1 MNRIG
6 SIPAVALALF
16 AAGCSVRAPWTDP
29 GAPDSA
35 VARRSITAPALAG
48 PMRFLAS
55 DLLEGRGPGTRGDA
69 LARAYIASEMEEI
82 GLRPGG
88 TDGGWEQPI
97 ELIGLRTEVPDHWD
111 FTSDRRRLRL
121 ERADFV
127 ATTGV
132 AAEHA
137 AVVDAEVVFVGY
149 GIQAPEYGWDD
160 FKGADLR
167 GKVLLMLNDDPDWD
181 PALFAGARRL
191 YYGRWTYKYE
201 SAARQGA
208 AGAIILH
215 TPQSAAYPWQT
226 VQTSWSGENSRLPD
240 DRRPQLQIQGWV
252 TEEAGERIATL
263 AGHSLE
269 SLTAEARRREFA
281 PIPLGVTTS
290 LAVSNRV
297 RRYQTAN
304 VIGALAGSDP
314 ALRNQAV
321 VYTAHHDHLGM
332 KTDPGGQAVIY
343 NGALDNAAGV
353 AQLLA
358 IARAF
363 AAAAPPRR
371 SVLFITLAAEEQGL
385 LGSEYYVAHPTV
397 PPAQIVAAINFDGG
411 NVWGR
416 TRDVS
421 VVGYGKSTVDSW
433 AADAAGA
440 QDRVLVDERFP
451 ERGMFY
457 RSDQFNFARS
467 GVPVLYA
474 RGGIDFIGRPQGWG
488 LEQVDAWIASHY
500 HQPTD
505 DFDPTWNLDGMVEDA
520 CFSFAV
526 GYALAQS
533 AEMPTWTPGDEF
545 ESVRVRALAG
555 SPRTGA
561 GGGQ

>member
-1 MNRIG
+1 MKATWQI
-6 SIPAVALALF
+6 AALALALL
-16 AAGCSVRAPWTDP
+16 AAGCSVRAPWADP

-35 VARRSITAPALAG
+35 VARQSITPAVLAA

-82 GLRPGG
+82 GLQPGAP
-88 TDGGWEQPI
+88 DGGWEQPV
-97 ELIGLRTEVPDHWD
+97 ELIGLRTDLPSHWD

-127 ATTGV
+127 ATSAVVG
-132 AAEHA
+132 EHA
-137 AVVDAEVVFVGY
+137 AIDDAEVVFVGY
-149 GIQAPEYGWDD
+149 GIQAPEYEWDD
-160 FKGADLR
+160 FKGTDLR

-181 PALFAGARRL
+181 PSLFAGKRRL

-215 TPQSAAYPWQT
+215 TPKSAAYPWQT
-226 VQTSWSGENSRLPD
+226 VQTSWGGENSRLPD
-240 DRRPQLQIQGWV
+240 DPRPVLQVQGWV

-263 AGHSLE
+263 AGQSLA
-269 SLTAEARRREFA
+269 SLVAEARERGFV

-290 LAVSNRV
+290 LTVSNRV

-304 VIGALAGSDP
+304 VIGVLPGTDP
-314 ALRNQAV
+314 ALRQQAV
-321 VYTAHHDHLGM
+321 IYTAHHDHLGSE
-332 KTDPGGQAVIY
+332 TDPSGRAVIY

-353 AQLLA
+353 AQMLA

-363 AAAAPPRR
+363 AAAPPRR
-371 SVLFITLAAEEQGL
+371 SVVFIALAAEEQGL

-421 VVGYGKSTVDSW
+421 VVGYGKSTVDDW

-440 QDRVLVDERFP
+440 QDRVLVEERFP

-474 RGGIDFIGRPQGWG
+474 RGGIDFIDRPPGWG
-488 LEQVDAWIASHY
+488 LAQVDAWIASQY
-500 HQPTD
+500 HQPSD

-520 CFSFAV
+520 RFSFAV

-555 SPRTGA
+555 SRQA
-561 GGGQ
+561 GDGSGQ